1 MFYVQTTGID
11 KSLILCYNEKNK
23 DCEVIFM
30 KFGWINLFGAV
41 IVIIMLIPNIIYAV
55 RNKNQKNLC
64 KNKFMN
70 VIEQV
75 GRYACIVL
83 MWLPLLV
90 WEFGFA
96 GVTEMIIYLAGNG
109 ILLAA
114 YIAVFILYLN
124 KKTVKRAMILAVL
137 PACIFLLSGILLR
150 HWLLVGFA
158 AVFAVGHCC
167 VTKKN
172 AEAV

>member
-1 MFYVQTTGID
+1 
-11 KSLILCYNEKNK
+11 
-23 DCEVIFM
+23 
-30 KFGWINLFGAV
+30 
-41 IVIIMLIPNIIYAV
+41 
-55 RNKNQKNLC
+55 
-64 KNKFMN
+64 MN

-90 WEFGFA
+90 GKFGFA

-109 ILLAA
+109 IMLAV
-114 YIAVFILYLN
+114 YIAVFVLYLN

-158 AVFAVGHCC
+158 VVFAVGHCY

-172 AEAV
+172 AEAL